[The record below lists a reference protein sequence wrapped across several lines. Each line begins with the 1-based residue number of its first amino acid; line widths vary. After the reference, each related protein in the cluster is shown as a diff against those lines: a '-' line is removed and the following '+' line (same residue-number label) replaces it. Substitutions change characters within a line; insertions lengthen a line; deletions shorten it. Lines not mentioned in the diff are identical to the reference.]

1 MKIIIDN
8 NTIENLSLNGTCY
21 VSPAQVDETIF
32 SDDMTMIVED
42 DNGARETLEHV
53 KFLNQLHMAGA
64 YYLSFYQKSA
74 EELAAEEEKS
84 DIDALW
90 EAVDYLMTREVE

>member
-1 MKIIIDN
+1 MKITIGN
-8 NTIENLSLNGTCY
+8 NTIENLSLNGSCY
-21 VSPAQVDETIF
+21 VSLVQVDETIF

-42 DNGARETLEHV
+42 DNGARKTHEHV
-53 KFLNQLHMAGA
+53 IFLNQQHIAGA

-84 DIDALW
+84 DIEALW
-90 EAVDYLMTREVE
+90 EAVDYLMTKEVE